1 MSMILLN
8 QVVRIQSYNMIAQ
21 PLFPYTIQGG
31 EKLKIKLNVFNLNT
45 WGSSYFEDLPIPSNE
60 EPYDVESI
68 RHTLIEVIE

>member
-1 MSMILLN
+1 MGKNIFGFVLVMLVS
-8 QVVRIQSYNMIAQ
+8 
-21 PLFPYTIQGG
+21 TIQGG
-31 EKLKIKLNVFNLNT
+31 EKLKIKLKVFNLNT